1 MTVGELRQTL
11 KPYSDDCEVLFAES
25 TQEVRAVAHR
35 GRQQQLRVGLV
46 LFHAGFVA
54 TSALIL
60 IQIFLWSIA
69 IIYWDDGR
77 HDDVAFFSILTTVL
91 FFTSTPVVWYAL
103 WRLWKRSP
111 SRVLSI
117 SIDDQRGI

>member
-1 MTVGELRQTL
+1 MTVGELKQLL
-11 KPYSDDCEVLFAES
+11 KPYSDDCEVLLAES
-25 TQEVRAVAHR
+25 TQEVTTVASR
-35 GRQQQLRVGLV
+35 GWRQLMAGVV

-60 IQIFLWSIA
+60 LQMFLWWIA
-69 IIYWDDGR
+69 IRYWGREDDA
-77 HDDVAFFSILTTVL
+77 AFYAVLTTVL

-117 SIDDQRGI
+117 SAEK